1 MVSLERWVVD
11 VGVACEI
18 LEAEA
23 VCHSPPCPQCDA
35 WRLRIIHKRKEEGEK
50 EEMRKPWCPSLCRI
64 EGCNLGTGHR
74 TPCITHGTVGFRSTS
89 LEWHF
94 PKLLHT
100 QQLTSFTSCHP
111 HLRLAEGQLKQVPLG
126 TPGIACFAVWEK
138 RGKQRW
144 GSSRWGGNW
153 ILQSVVKRNLQLI
166 LYESYSLPKWRREGT
181 WGRVRGQ
188 IMGAGALCCINMML
202 AENAPLTWQGSG
214 HPQNCCHQLGTAE
227 CGGSRW
233 GSSVCHC
240 DVTVCFPKDHWA
252 LTG

>member
-1 MVSLERWVVD
+1 MTSLERWVVD

-18 LEAEA
+18 LEAGA

-35 WRLRIIHKRKEEGEK
+35 WGLGIIHRMTEEREK
-50 EEMRKPWCPSLCRI
+50 EEMGKPWCPSLCRI

-74 TPCITHGTVGFRSTS
+74 TPYVTHGTVGFRSAS
-89 LEWHF
+89 LVCA
-94 PKLLHT
+94 PHT
-100 QQLTSFTSCHP
+100 QLASFTSCHP
-111 HLRLAEGQLKQVPLG
+111 HLRLSEGQLKQVPLG
-126 TPGIACFAVWEK
+126 TPCIACFAVWEK
-138 RGKQRW
+138 GEQRRW

-166 LYESYSLPKWRREGT
+166 LYESYSLPKWRIERG
-181 WGRVRGQ
+181 WRRIGGQ
-188 IMGAGALCCINMML
+188 IMGAGASCCINMML
-202 AENAPLTWQGSG
+202 AENAPPTWQGSG
-214 HPQNCCHQLGTAE
+214 HPQSCCHQLGMGE